1 MKKVKV
7 TEVEPV
13 SVATKDEE
21 GNIRVA
27 LMEDDPKMLEYLTY
41 QTLLAVADEMG
52 VPLLALI
59 KNAKD
64 FFAYL
69 YATEMEQIDFEH
81 SEIWDG
87 MEYYLDGL
95 MEAQED
101 GYEEEL
107 DEEDIETLRHHLF
120 M

>member
-27 LMEDDPKMLEYLTY
+27 LLEDDPKTLEYLMY
-41 QTLLAVADEMG
+41 QTLLAVADSME
-52 VPLLALI
+52 VPLLDVI
-59 KNAKD
+59 KSAKD

-69 YATEMEQIDFEH
+69 YATKLEQVDFDNDV
-81 SEIWDG
+81 IWEG

-101 GYEEEL
+101 GYEEQL
-107 DEEDIETLRHHLF
+107 DEEEIEALSHHLF

>member
-7 TEVEPV
+7 TEAEPV
-13 SVATKDEE
+13 SIATKDEE

-27 LMEDDPKMLEYLTY
+27 LLEDDPKMLEYLTY
-41 QTLLAVADEMG
+41 QTLLAIADKMG
-52 VPLLALI
+52 VPLLALV

-81 SEIWDG
+81 SDIWDG

-107 DEEDIETLRHHLF
+107 DEEEIEALSHHLF